1 MQVPEDD
8 EDELMSEAEVRVLL
22 VTRPSSVLTDYDQG
36 PTAGPSFTGTGKAKP
51 TAAERQQKS
60 QKRKAAEGKL
70 NEKRQEMDKAKVR
83 RVSAP
88 VYVSILN
95 IL

>member
-22 VTRPSSVLTDYDQG
+22 VTRPSSSLTDYVQG

-83 RVSAP
+83 CVPSP
-88 VYVSILN
+88 V
-95 IL
+95 